1 MVEHFFQVLVAL
13 LAITD
18 PPGAVPVFLT
28 LTARMTPPARKRA
41 PLRAALASTAI
52 LLLSLLAGEAIL
64 KVFGVS
70 LPAFQAAGG
79 LLLVLMGLEML
90 RGAPTKVQDESESD
104 EQSEDQIL
112 VPLAMPLIAGPGS
125 IATVITFTA
134 RSADWTGRVEIG
146 VAILATGLAIYLT
159 LRSASWMQKHLS
171 ARGQRIFIRFMGL
184 ILVAIGAQ
192 LLLSGVW
199 AFGKK

>member
-28 LTARMTPPARKRA
+28 LTARMTAAARRRA

-52 LLLSLLAGEAIL
+52 LLLSLVAGEAIL
-64 KVFGVS
+64 KIFGVS

-112 VPLAMPLIAGPGS
+112 VPLAMPLISGPGS

-146 VAILATGLAIYLT
+146 VAILVTGLCIYLT
-159 LRSASWMQKHLS
+159 LRSANWMQKHLS

-199 AFGKK
+199 AFRK

>member
-1 MVEHFFQVLVAL
+1 MLEHFFQVLVAL

-28 LTARMTPPARKRA
+28 LTGRMTPPARKRA
-41 PLRAALASTAI
+41 PMRAALASTAI

-104 EQSEDQIL
+104 EHSEDQIL

-146 VAILATGLAIYLT
+146 VAILVTGLAIYLT
-159 LRSASWMQKHLS
+159 LKSANWMQKHLS

-199 AFGKK
+199 AFSKK